1 MPPRSKVPPTQNAQR
16 ITEMPEIQPHVFV
29 IFGASGDL
37 ARRKLIPALY
47 HLMQDEDVAQNCFV
61 LGTARTDWSDERFRE
76 EAREAIRDKGYPD
89 DEVEQWCTRNLFYQC
104 LGAEG
109 DDYEALRGRI
119 DQLER
124 HLDLP
129 GNRAFYLSLPPS
141 IYGPA
146 IEGLGEAGL
155 SSSPGWTRLV
165 VEKPFGYDL
174 ASAQDLNETVHRYFD
189 EEQVYRIDHY
199 LGKETV
205 QNLMAF
211 RFGNA
216 MFESLWNREH
226 IERVEITVSESLGVG
241 GRGGY
246 YDQSGHVRDMVQN
259 HLTQLLTLVAM
270 EPPASMDADAIRDE
284 KVKVLRATRR
294 PDPEADAV
302 FGQYDAGTIDGERVP
317 AYHDEADVPDNSTTE
332 TFAALRLNVANW
344 RWQGVPFY
352 LRTGKRLPRKLTQI
366 AVRFQGAPISLF
378 QDSEQPC
385 IPQEADCE
393 ARSNELLITLQPDE
407 GFDLRFEVKAP
418 GENGNGTMN
427 LETQQLSFSYEDAF
441 GPVPD
446 AYEALLRDIIV
457 GDPTLFVR
465 ADEVEASWQLY
476 APVLDPDQPVHPYEA
491 GTWGP
496 EAVDQLLPAWT
507 SGDRSAAAAPVEPT
521 AA

>member
-1 MPPRSKVPPTQNAQR
+1 
-16 ITEMPEIQPHVFV
+16 MPEIQPHLFV
-29 IFGASGDL
+29 IFGATGDL
-37 ARRKLIPALY
+37 AKRKLIPALY
-47 HLMQDEDVAQNCFV
+47 HLTQDREAARNCHV
-61 LGTARTDWSDERFRE
+61 LGTARSDWSDEKFRD
-76 EAREAIRDKGYPD
+76 EARTALREKGYPEG
-89 DEVEQWCTRNLFYQC
+89 EVDAWCTRNLYYQC
-104 LGAEG
+104 LGATG
-109 DDYEALRGRI
+109 DDYNGLRDRI
-119 DQLER
+119 EQIEHHR
-124 HLDLP
+124 DLP

-146 IEGLGEAGL
+146 IEGLGAAGL
-155 SSSPGWTRLV
+155 NASPGWTRVV

-174 ASAQDLNETVHRYFD
+174 DSAQELNEQVHRYFD

-216 MFESLWNREH
+216 LFESMWNREH

-246 YDQSGHVRDMVQN
+246 YDESGHVRDMVQN
-259 HLTQLLTLVAM
+259 HITQLLTLVAM
-270 EPPASMDADAIRDE
+270 EPPSSMDANAIRDE
-284 KVKVLRATRR
+284 KVKVLNAVQQPTPGR
-294 PDPEADAV
+294 DAV
-302 FGQYDAGTIDGERVP
+302 FGQYAAGTVDGEPVPGYQEESDVP
-317 AYHDEADVPDNSTTE
+317 ADSDTE
-332 TFAALRLNVANW
+332 TFVALRLNVANW

-352 LRTGKRLPRKLTQI
+352 LRTGKRMPRKLTQI

-378 QDSEQPC
+378 QSDGQPC
-385 IPQEADCE
+385 IPQDADCE
-393 ARSNELLITLQPDE
+393 APPNELLITLQPNE

-418 GENGNGTMN
+418 GENENGTMN
-427 LETQQLSFSYEDAF
+427 LETQHLSFSYEDAF

-446 AYEALLRDIIV
+446 AYETLIRDIIV

-476 APVLDPDQPVHPYEA
+476 APLLEADAPRHPYEA

-496 EAVDQLLPAWT
+496 DAVERLLDSWT
-507 SGDRSAAAAPVEPT
+507 STGREQPARSPASASA
-521 AA
+521 

>member
-1 MPPRSKVPPTQNAQR
+1 MSD
-16 ITEMPEIQPHVFV
+16 IQPHLFV
-29 IFGASGDL
+29 IFGATGDL
-37 ARRKLIPALY
+37 TKRKLIPALY
-47 HLMQDEDVAQNCFV
+47 HLMQDADVAENCVV
-61 LGTARTDWSDERFRE
+61 LGTARSDWSDEHFRD
-76 EAREAIRDKGYPD
+76 EARQALREKDYPE
-89 DEVEQWCTRNLFYQC
+89 DEVDSWCTRNLYYQS
-104 LGAEG
+104 LGETG
-109 DDYEALRGRI
+109 DDYDGLRTRI
-119 DQLER
+119 EQLER

-129 GNRAFYLSLPPS
+129 GNRAFYLSLPPR

-146 IEGLGEAGL
+146 IDGLGEAGL
-155 SSSPGWTRLV
+155 SDSPGWTRVV
-165 VEKPFGYDL
+165 VEKPFGDDL
-174 ASAQDLNETVHRYFD
+174 ASARALNDRVHDHFD
-189 EEQVYRIDHY
+189 EDQVYRIDHY

-216 MFESLWNREH
+216 IFESLWNRTH
-226 IERVEITVSESLGVG
+226 IERVEITVSEALGVG

-246 YDQSGHVRDMVQN
+246 YDNSGHVRDMIQN

-270 EPPASMDADAIRDE
+270 EPPANMNADAIRDE
-284 KVKVLRATRR
+284 KVKVLNVVQQ
-294 PDPEADAV
+294 PDPATDVV
-302 FGQYDAGTIDGERVP
+302 FGQYGAGTVDGEPVP
-317 AYHDEADVPDNSTTE
+317 AYRDEPDVPSGSDTE
-332 TFAALRLNVANW
+332 TFAALRLNIANW

-378 QDSEQPC
+378 QRDGSC
-385 IPQEADCE
+385 LPQDADCE

-446 AYEALLRDIIV
+446 AYETLLRDVIV

-476 APVLDPDQPVHPYEA
+476 APVLEADAPVHPYEA

-496 EAVDQLLPAWT
+496 DAVDRLLDAWT
-507 SGDRSAAAAPVEPT
+507 STGRAQPARAT
-521 AA
+521 ANATS

>member
-1 MPPRSKVPPTQNAQR
+1 MPD
-16 ITEMPEIQPHVFV
+16 IQPHLFV
-29 IFGASGDL
+29 IFGATGDL
-37 ARRKLIPALY
+37 TKRKLIPALY
-47 HLMQDEDVAQNCFV
+47 HLMQDADVARRCVV
-61 LGTARTDWSDERFRE
+61 LGTARSDWSDERFRD
-76 EAREAIRDKGYPD
+76 EARDALREEGYA
-89 DEVEQWCTRNLFYQC
+89 EEEISRWCARNLYYQC
-104 LGAEG
+104 LGESG
-109 DDYEALRGRI
+109 DDYGRLRDRVG
-119 DQLER
+119 QLER

-141 IYGPA
+141 VYGPA
-146 IEGLGEAGL
+146 IEGLGDVGL
-155 SSSPGWTRLV
+155 NDGPGWTRVV

-174 ASAQDLNETVHRYFD
+174 DSAQALNEQVHRHF
-189 EEQVYRIDHY
+189 EEDQVYRIDHY

-216 MFESLWNREH
+216 LFESMWNREH
-226 IERVEITVSESLGVG
+226 IDRVEITVAEPLGVG

-270 EPPASMDADAIRDE
+270 EPPASMDANAIRDE
-284 KVKVLRATRR
+284 KVKVLN
-294 PDPEADAV
+294 AV
-302 FGQYDAGTIDGERVP
+302 QQPNPRTDVVLGQYASGTVDGERVP
-317 AYHDEADVPDNSTTE
+317 GYQDEPDVPADSGTE

-366 AVRFQGAPISLF
+366 AVRFQSAPVSLF
-378 QDSEQPC
+378 QADGNPC
-385 IPQEADCE
+385 VPQNADCE
-393 ARSNELLITLQPDE
+393 APPNELLITLQPDE

-418 GENGNGTMN
+418 GNSDDGTMI
-427 LETQQLSFSYEDAF
+427 LETQQLSFSYQDAF

-446 AYEALLRDIIV
+446 AYETLLRDIIV

-476 APVLDPDQPVHPYEA
+476 AGLLDADLPVHPYEA

-496 EAVDQLLPAWT
+496 AAVDRLLAAWT
-507 SGDRSAAAAPVEPT
+507 SGAPLPSSP
-521 AA
+521 A